1 MHPIPRKWRI
11 RTSLTGRQIFFASA
25 LLVIGLALFPREMV
39 AQATTGILTGRITD
53 RLNGQPL
60 SGVNV
65 RVPGTAQRT
74 VSSSDGTY
82 RLTLNPGQ
90 HAILVNYVGYSPLRD
105 TITIAAGET
114 PTRNYTLDKGIAE
127 LNAAVIIGTRSH
139 DRTVLNS
146 PVPVDVL
153 TPREIRQTGAVETS
167 QIIQLLAP
175 SFNFPRP
182 TVADGTD
189 HIRPSTLRGLGPDQ
203 VLVLIN
209 GKRRHTSALVN
220 VNGTIGRGSTGVDLN
235 AIPASSIERI
245 EILRDGAAAQYG
257 SDAIAGV
264 INIILKSDESTDAE
278 YEVGSNYTKPAR
290 LPNLTGAHVTD
301 GDVSSVSANTGKLFS
316 ANGFLHV
323 TGQYENRGSTNR
335 SLPDLR
341 VQYFPLDP
349 RNTDPARDARGI
361 HFRQGDARARDVAF
375 FGNSAFPAFANG
387 AQIYAFGGISG
398 REGQG
403 AGNWRMPSNP
413 NTVRSIYPNGFLPM
427 INSTIRDFS
436 GTLGMKGDIRGWA
449 YDLSGIYGRNK
460 FDFDI
465 SQSVNPT
472 LGDVSP
478 TSFYSGGLK
487 FGEAT
492 ANLDFVRPFT
502 LGRFTPLNVAIGFEA
517 RRDSY
522 GITAGEPDSYRD
534 GGIKVLDG
542 PAVGTQPTPGAQ
554 VFPGFQPGDAG
565 DHSRTNIAGYIDLEG
580 SPTEKLSLG
589 LAGRTEHYS
598 DFGSATIGKV
608 SGRFELIPGY
618 AIRGAF
624 NTGFRAP
631 SLGQEFFSS
640 TATNFLPIGGVP
652 TAVEVR
658 TLPVESGPAQALGA
672 QPLKAERSQ
681 NTSVGLA
688 LQPLSNLSLT
698 VDRYHIVIKDRI
710 VFSGNFT
717 DPSIRIFLEGQ
728 GFPGVGSARYFTNAI
743 DTKTNGIDVVTRYAL
758 DFGPHG
764 VTSFTGGYNHTV
776 TVVTKIDSTPP
787 ALRIQNSNLFDRLE
801 RSRIEEGQPHKTVSL
816 TLDHTIQ
823 RFNVTLHTTRF
834 GEVGTRGAILPSLDQ
849 KYKARW
855 ITDANVTLP
864 MGRQVAFT
872 FGINNIADVYPSE
885 NTSPVNNNTGIFPY
899 NGISPFGFNG
909 RFIYLRT
916 RWER

>member
-1 MHPIPRKWRI
+1 MHSIHRALRVHTLFI
-11 RTSLTGRQIFFASA
+11 GRRLFFASA
-25 LLVIGLALFPREMV
+25 LLVSGLILTPREMV
-39 AQATTGILTGRITD
+39 AQADATLAGRITD
-53 RLNGQPL
+53 RQSGQPL
-60 SGVNV
+60 SGAHIS
-65 RVPGTAQRT
+65 VPGTTQGAVTR
-74 VSSSDGTY
+74 SDGTY
-82 RLTLNPGQ
+82 RLTLRAGQ
-90 HAILVNYVGYSPLRD
+90 HSIFANYVGYTPRRD
-105 TITIAAGET
+105 TVTVAAGET
-114 PTRNYTLDKGIAE
+114 VTRDYALDRGIAE

-203 VLVLIN
+203 VLVLVN
-209 GKRRHTSALVN
+209 GKRRHTTALVN

-235 AIPASSIERI
+235 AIPASAIERI

-278 YEVGSNYTKPAR
+278 YEAGQNRTTLKR
-290 LPNLTGAHVTD
+290 LPNLTGAPLTD
-301 GDVSSVSANTGKLFS
+301 GDVSAVSANTGKLFS
-316 ANGFLHV
+316 GNGFLHV
-323 TGQYENRGSTNR
+323 TGQFENRGSTNR
-335 SLPDLR
+335 SLYDAR
-341 VQYFPLDP
+341 TQYFAGDP
-349 RNTDPARDARGI
+349 RNANPALDGRGI
-361 HFRQGDARARDVAF
+361 HFRQGDARAHDVAF
-375 FGNSAFPAFANG
+375 FGNGALPAFGNG
-387 AQIYAFGGISG
+387 AQVYAFGGISG
-398 REGQG
+398 RNGQG

-413 NTVRSIYPNGFLPM
+413 NNVRAIYPNGFLPM
-427 INSTIRDFS
+427 INSTIGDAS
-436 GTLGMKGDIRGWA
+436 GTLGIKGEGKGWT

-460 FDFDI
+460 FDFDV
-465 SQSVNPT
+465 SNSVNPT
-472 LGDVSP
+472 LGAASP
-478 TSFYSGGLK
+478 TNFYAGSLK

-492 ANLDFVRPFT
+492 ANLDLVRAFSVD
-502 LGRFTPLNVAIGFEA
+502 RFAAPLNVAIGLEA
-517 RRDSY
+517 RHDSY
-522 GITAGEPDSYRD
+522 GIIAGEPDSYRD
-534 GGIKVLDG
+534 GGVKVLDG
-542 PAVGTQPTPGAQ
+542 PNVGAQPTPGAQ

-565 DHSRTNIAGYIDLEG
+565 DHTRTNYAAYVDLE
-580 SPTEKLSLG
+580 SNPIQKLLIG

-608 SGRFELIPGY
+608 SGRFELFPGY

-624 NTGFRAP
+624 NSGFRAP

-640 TATNFLPIGGVP
+640 TATNFLNIGGVL

-658 TLPVESGPAQALGA
+658 TLPVSSGPAKALGA

-698 VDRYHIVIKDRI
+698 VDRYHIVIRDRI

-717 DPSIRIFLEGQ
+717 DPSITAFLAAQ

-743 DTKTNGIDVVTRYAL
+743 DTKTNGIDVVARYAL
-758 DFGPHG
+758 DFGTNG
-764 VTSFTGGYNHTV
+764 VTGFTGGYNHTV
-776 TVVTKIDSTPP
+776 TVVTRIDSTPA
-787 ALRIQNSNLFDRLE
+787 ALRIQNSMLFDRLE
-801 RSRIEEGQPHKTVSL
+801 RSRIEEGQPHKTVAL
-816 TLDHTIQ
+816 TLDHTIE

-834 GEVGTRGAILPSLDQ
+834 GEVGSRGATNPALDQ

-855 ITDANVTLP
+855 ITDANVTVPLARR
-864 MGRQVAFT
+864 MAVTLGV
-872 FGINNIADVYPSE
+872 NNIADVYPSE
-885 NTSPVNNNTGIFPY
+885 NIPANNNSGIFPY

-909 RFIYLRT
+909 RFIYIRT
-916 RWER
+916 RLER

>member
-1 MHPIPRKWRI
+1 MHYTPGRLRFPASIPGR
-11 RTSLTGRQIFFASA
+11 SLLFAFA
-25 LLVIGLALFPREMV
+25 FLLVGLVLDPRALA
-39 AQATTGILTGRITD
+39 AQATTAILSGRITD

-65 RVPGTAQRT
+65 RVPGTLYRT
-74 VSSSDGTY
+74 ISNADGTY
-82 RLTLNPGQ
+82 RLTLPAGN
-90 HAILVNYVGYSPLRD
+90 HAILVNYVGYTPLRD
-105 TITIAAGET
+105 TITVAGGET
-114 PTRNYTLDKGIAE
+114 PTRDFTLDKGIAE

-203 VLVLIN
+203 VLVLVN

-220 VNGTIGRGSTGVDLN
+220 VNGTVGRGSTGVDLN
-235 AIPASSIERI
+235 AIPASAIERI

-278 YEVGSNYTKPAR
+278 YELGQNYTTLKR
-290 LPNLTGAHVTD
+290 LPNPTGRHLTD
-301 GDVSSVSANTGKLFS
+301 GDVSAVSANTGKLFS
-316 ANGFLHV
+316 NNGYLHV

-335 SLPDLR
+335 SLYDLR
-341 VQYFPLDP
+341 TQYFAGDP
-349 RNTDPARDARGI
+349 RNTDPAKDARGL

-375 FGNSAFPAFANG
+375 FANSAFPTFANG
-387 AQIYAFGGISG
+387 AQVYAFGGISG
-398 REGQG
+398 RKGQG
-403 AGNWRMPSNP
+403 AGNWRMPLNI
-413 NTVRSIYPNGFLPM
+413 NNVRAIYPTGFLPL
-427 INSTIRDFS
+427 INSTIADFS
-436 GTLGMKGDIRGWA
+436 GTLGMKGDMRGWS

-460 FDFDI
+460 FDFDVTN
-465 SQSVNPT
+465 SVNPT
-472 LGDVSP
+472 LGTASP
-478 TSFYSGGLK
+478 TEFYAGSLK

-492 ANLDFVRPFT
+492 ANLDLVRPFT
-502 LGRFTPLNVAIGFEA
+502 LGRFSPLNVAIGFEA

-534 GGIKVLDG
+534 GGVKVLDG
-542 PAVGTQPTPGAQ
+542 PSIGAQPTPGAQ

-565 DHSRTNIAGYIDLEG
+565 DHSRTNVAAYLDLES
-580 SPTEKLSLG
+580 SPTDKLSLG

-608 SGRFELIPGY
+608 SGRFELLPGY
-618 AIRGAF
+618 AIRAAF

-640 TATNFLPIGGVP
+640 TATNFINLPGVGL

-658 TLPVESGPAQALGA
+658 TLPVESGPAVALGA

-688 LQPLSNLSLT
+688 LQPFSNLSLT
-698 VDRYHIVIKDRI
+698 LDRYHIVIKDRI

-717 DPSIRIFLEGQ
+717 DPSIGAFLATQ

-743 DTKTNGIDVVTRYAL
+743 DTKTNGLDIVTRYAL
-758 DFGPHG
+758 NFGSRG
-764 VTSFTGGYNHTV
+764 VTSFTGGYNQTKTAV
-776 TVVTKIDSTPP
+776 THIDSSPP
-787 ALRIQNSNLFDRLE
+787 ALRIQNSVLFDRLE
-801 RSRIEEGQPHKTVSL
+801 RARIEEGQPQKTVGL
-816 TLDHTIQ
+816 TLDHSIN

-834 GEVGTRGAILPSLDQ
+834 GQVVTRGVTNPALDQ

-864 MGRQVAFT
+864 LARQIGVT
-872 FGINNIADVYPSE
+872 FGVNNIADVYPSE
-885 NTSPVNNNTGIFPY
+885 NIPLNNNSGIFPY
-899 NGISPFGFNG
+899 NGVSPFGFNG
-909 RFIYLRT
+909 RFVYVRT

>member
-1 MHPIPRKWRI
+1 MHPIHRLARI
-11 RTSLTGRQIFFASA
+11 RA
-25 LLVIGLALFPREMV
+25 LVIGHPRLIAPALFAIGVILGPSEMT
-39 AQATTGILTGRITD
+39 AQTNAVLSGRITD

-65 RVPGTAQRT
+65 RVPGTAQGT
-74 VSSSDGTY
+74 VSRSDGTY
-82 RLTLNPGQ
+82 RLSLPAGR
-90 HAILVNYVGYSPLRD
+90 HPILVNYVGYTPRRD
-105 TITIAAGET
+105 TITVAVGESQ
-114 PTRNYTLDKGIAE
+114 TRDYTLDRGIAE

-153 TPREIRQTGAVETS
+153 TPTEIRQTGAVETS

-203 VLVLIN
+203 VLVLVN

-278 YEVGSNYTKPAR
+278 YYIGATNTKLKR
-290 LPNLTGAHVTD
+290 LPGDNKLSD
-301 GDVSSVSANTGKLFS
+301 GDVSSVAANAGKLFS
-316 ANGFLHV
+316 ENGFLHV

-335 SLPDLR
+335 SLPDTR
-341 VQYFPLDP
+341 VQYFAGDP
-349 RNTDPARDARGI
+349 RNADPALDARGV
-361 HFRQGDARARDVAF
+361 HFRQGDSRATDVVF
-375 FGNSAFPAFANG
+375 FGNGAVPAFANG
-387 AQIYAFGGISG
+387 AQIYAFGGISQ

-403 AGNWRMPSNP
+403 AGNWRMPSNN
-413 NTVRSIYPNGFLPM
+413 NTVRAIYPNGFLPM
-427 INSTIRDFS
+427 INSKINDYS
-436 GTLGMKGDIRGWA
+436 GTLGLKGDVRGWS
-449 YDLSGIYGRNK
+449 YDLSGVYGHNK

-465 SQSVNPT
+465 SNSVNPT
-472 LGDVSP
+472 LGVASP
-478 TSFYSGGLK
+478 TEFYSGSLK

-492 ANLDFVRPFT
+492 ANLDLVRPFT
-502 LGRFTPLNVAIGFEA
+502 IGRFAPLNVAIGLEA

-522 GITAGEPDSYRD
+522 GILAGEPDSYRD
-534 GGIKVLDG
+534 GGVKVLDG
-542 PAVGTQPTPGAQ
+542 PNAGAQPTPGAQ

-565 DHSRTNIAGYIDLEG
+565 NHSRTNYAGYIDFEA
-580 SPTEKLSLG
+580 SPIKQLALG

-598 DFGSATIGKV
+598 DFGWATIGKV
-608 SGRFELIPGY
+608 SGRFELFPGY
-618 AIRGAF
+618 AIRGAY
-624 NTGFRAP
+624 NSGFRAP

-640 TATNFLPIGGVP
+640 TATNFLNIGGTL

-658 TLPVESGPAQALGA
+658 TLPVSSGPARALGA
-672 QPLKAERSQ
+672 QPLKAERSE
-681 NTSVGLA
+681 NVSLGLA

-698 VDRYHIVIKDRI
+698 SDYYRILIRDRI

-717 DPSIRIFLEGQ
+717 GQAMTDFLAAQ

-743 DTKTNGIDVVTRYAL
+743 DTRTNGIDIVTRYAL
-758 DFGPHG
+758 NFGTRG
-764 VTSFTGGYNHTV
+764 ITGFTGGYNHTV
-776 TVVTKIDSTPP
+776 TVVTHVDTTPAALSTQQ
-787 ALRIQNSNLFDRLE
+787 AVLFDRLE
-801 RSRIEEGQPHKTVSL
+801 RSRIEEGQPHETVNL
-816 TLDHTIQ
+816 TLDHTIR
-823 RFNVTLHTTRF
+823 RFNVTFHTTRF
-834 GEVGTRGAILPSLDQ
+834 GKVGSRGATNPALDQ
-849 KYKARW
+849 EYKARW
-855 ITDANVTLP
+855 ISDANVTLP
-864 MGRQVAFT
+864 LTRQVGVT
-872 FGINNIADVYPSE
+872 LGVNNIADVYPSE
-885 NTSPVNNNTGIFPY
+885 NIPANNNSGIFPY

-909 RFIYLRT
+909 RFMYVRA